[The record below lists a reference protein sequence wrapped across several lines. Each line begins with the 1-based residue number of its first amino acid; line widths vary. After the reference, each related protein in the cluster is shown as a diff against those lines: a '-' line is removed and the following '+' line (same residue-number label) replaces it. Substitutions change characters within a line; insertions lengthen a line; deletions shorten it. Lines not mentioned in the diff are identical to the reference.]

1 MLARLST
8 YAVNIPAADGSNSAA
23 TVCPLK
29 GLTTREPSDPSIAL
43 LDAWAVVAD
52 VLSFYQERIA
62 NEGYLGTA
70 IERRSLLELARLVN
84 YSLRP
89 GVAAS
94 VSLAFIV
101 QSGFRGTIPAGTRAQ
116 SMPGSG
122 QMPQFYET
130 SANFS
135 VSDVWNNLQPRL
147 TQPQVIAA
155 AATSGLDPTTLQQLY
170 FKGLTTNLKVGD
182 RVIIVGSDQ
191 AVRTVDTVTPQPT
204 DQRTL
209 IQFSQS
215 PAAAAKQ
222 AIFTAQDHTVAD
234 TAKLSSFGDT
244 KLSEI
249 ELSPIDN
256 IVADLSLAPNLQ
268 PASSISLPRTVSQA
282 FAEQSDVA
290 PRLLTIFKPAAAPS
304 LYRAWPSVTT
314 EPSTASVY
322 AARVKAGIFANNFAG
337 TATVT
342 QTVTPPSDS
351 GGSTTTVT
359 STTITPPV
367 LGDAVADLISR
378 SHELPILNA
387 VPLDAVYDQIRV
399 GSWVAI
405 DRSDPTIADPNGR
418 TTTFHKVENVQIVSR
433 EAAGSNGPSGYTA
446 KVTQLSLNPTWLSD
460 LTASSAGSLKSRIEA
475 FQAAIE
481 STSLL
486 RGAVI
491 YAQAEELDLSE
502 EPLTTDVQGSTIEL
516 DGLYDKLESGRWI
529 IVSGERTDI
538 PGVSEVKASELV
550 MIAGVSQQTA
560 QSAEAKVHTVL
571 TLANSG
577 LAYSYARSTV
587 TIYGNVAK
595 ATHGQLVG
603 EVLGNGNASQAF
615 QSFALHQKPLTYLSA
630 ATPAGA
636 QSTLSVTV
644 NEIKWNQT
652 DDLSALSPSD
662 RAYTTLT
669 DNSATTT
676 VIFGNGE
683 SGARLSTGTANVK
696 AVYRYGI
703 GSAGNVNAQQISQ
716 LATQPG
722 GIQSVINPLPATG
735 GADPDTITQARDNTP
750 LAIKALNR
758 LVSIQDYADFSRTYA
773 GIGKANAVKLSN
785 GRRQVV
791 FVTIA
796 GADDIPIAQNSDLYL
811 NLVQSLQQFGDPHQP
826 LLVGVRSLKLLVIA
840 AGIQIQPGHQFDIVA
855 SSVQA
860 ALLNTFSFQQRA
872 LGQAA
877 FLSKAVSAMQA
888 VAGVNFVNVTVFDS
902 VAENTDSAALATLSK
917 TLQLRRAVVAKQAYV
932 DPLLNLPV
940 NPTAQDT
947 FQIRPTEMVY
957 LAPQIS
963 DTLLLTEITPTNP
976 GLPPQLRSKNDRTR
990 SIRRS

>member
-1 MLARLST
+1 
-8 YAVNIPAADGSNSAA
+8 
-23 TVCPLK
+23 
-29 GLTTREPSDPSIAL
+29 
-43 LDAWAVVAD
+43 
-52 VLSFYQERIA
+52 
-62 NEGYLGTA
+62 
-70 IERRSLLELARLVN
+70 
-84 YSLRP
+84 
-89 GVAAS
+89 
-94 VSLAFIV
+94 
-101 QSGFRGTIPAGTRAQ
+101 
-116 SMPGSG
+116 
-122 QMPQFYET
+122 
-130 SANFS
+130 
-135 VSDVWNNLQPRL
+135 
-147 TQPQVIAA
+147 
-155 AATSGLDPTTLQQLY
+155 
-170 FKGLTTNLKVGD
+170 
-182 RVIIVGSDQ
+182 
-191 AVRTVDTVTPQPT
+191 
-204 DQRTL
+204 
-209 IQFSQS
+209 
-215 PAAAAKQ
+215 
-222 AIFTAQDHTVAD
+222 
-234 TAKLSSFGDT
+234 
-244 KLSEI
+244 
-249 ELSPIDN
+249 
-256 IVADLSLAPNLQ
+256 LQ

-304 LYRAWPSVTT
+304 LYRAWASVTT

-337 TATVT
+337 AATVT

-359 STTITPPV
+359 STTISPPV

-378 SHELPILNA
+378 SHELPILNT

-405 DRSDPTIADPNGR
+405 DRPDPTNADPNGR

-446 KVTQLSLNPTWLSD
+446 KVTQLTLNPTWLSD

-529 IVSGERTDI
+529 VVSGERTDI
-538 PGVSEVKASELV
+538 PGVSGVKASELV
-550 MIAGVSQQTA
+550 MIAGVSQQTK

-571 TLANSG
+571 ALANSG

-595 ATHGQLVG
+595 ATHGQSVG

-644 NEIKWNQT
+644 NEIKWSQT
-652 DDLSALSPSD
+652 AYLSALGQSD
-662 RAYTTLT
+662 RNYTTLT
-669 DNSATTT
+669 DNSAVTT

-683 SGARLSTGTANVK
+683 SGARIPTGTANIK
-696 AVYRYGI
+696 AIYRYGI
-703 GSAGNVNAQQISQ
+703 SSAGNLNAQQISQ

-735 GADPDTITQARDNTP
+735 GADPDSITQARDNTP
-750 LAIKALNR
+750 LAVKALNR

-811 NLVQSLQQFGDPHQP
+811 NLVQSLQQFGHPHQP

-840 AGIQIQPGHQFDIVA
+840 AGIQIQPGHLFDVVA
-855 SSVQA
+855 PSVQA

-957 LAPQIS
+957 LTPQIS